1 MTALDDGREYWP
13 TATSYASEG
22 ANAWRKAVHAQIS
35 APAAHSDFYALAA
48 DLVDTLRAFDGLLG
62 VLGRQV
68 AGYVDGRDLYDDA
81 DADPLERLRAAERHL
96 AVTRRWLA
104 EAERAANGFWS
115 AIGHIGERS

>member
-1 MTALDDGREYWP
+1 MTTLDDGGEYWP

-22 ANAWRKAVHAQIS
+22 ANAWRKAVHAQLS

-48 DLVDTLRAFDGLLG
+48 ELVDTLRSLDGLLG
-62 VLGRQV
+62 VLARQV
-68 AGYVDGRDLYDDA
+68 AGYGEGRELYDDA
-81 DADPLERLRAAERHL
+81 DVNPVERLRDGERHL
-96 AVTRRWLA
+96 TVARQRLA